1 MKNGLF
7 IVALATAGT
16 SPAVGQP
23 QRDSAVR
30 APQSAEVRQIAQAYG
45 DCVVKQDHGAA
56 QAFVLQ
62 HLRVPKDDRAGQVLI
77 EKISYGRCL
86 TDASRRYFSTVRM
99 RFPADSM
106 RYALAD
112 ALFRRDLAGRPPLSD
127 LGQVAPLEHATFN
140 ESDYQPKPGK
150 TFNSEQ
156 LEQAQF
162 ARSRDLA
169 SITASQL
176 GECIV
181 RNDPAA
187 AYALLRTSVATP
199 AENMAFAPIAQ
210 KAGQCVQQGA
220 AIELDKAIL
229 RGTVAFNYYRLA
241 FAPRTQT
248 PAMVSGK

>member
-1 MKNGLF
+1 MRGPLF
-7 IVALATAGT
+7 ALALAAAAT
-16 SPAVGQP
+16 SPAFGQS
-23 QRDSAVR
+23 QRDSALR
-30 APQSAEVRQIAQAYG
+30 APQSAEVRRIAQAYG

-56 QAFVLQ
+56 QAYVLQ
-62 HLRVPKDDRAGQVLI
+62 HLRVPKDDRAGHVLI
-77 EKISYGRCL
+77 EKITYGRCL
-86 TDASRRYFSTVRM
+86 TDASRRYFSTDRM

-106 RYALAD
+106 RYALSD
-112 ALFRRDLAGRPPLSD
+112 ALFRRDLADRPPLSN
-127 LGQVAPLEHATFN
+127 LNLIPPLEHAAFD

-150 TFNSEQ
+150 KFKQDQ

-187 AYALLRTSVATP
+187 AYALLRTPVATP

-241 FAPRTQT
+241 FAPRTAT
-248 PAMVSGK
+248 PSTVSGK